1 MSRERGSP
9 ARTVQDMT
17 DENARHRPEEDA
29 ARLGLVVVGEAAALQ
44 SGDEAAL
51 DASMENIRETIEDMI
66 DEPLTERQEEVV
78 ERLASA
84 GGTLTAGLSGALA
97 AQTGRPV
104 DDVLEGAARSIIWQ
118 ERLSADRDRDR
129 AAAAEAAADGTE
141 QPDAEPEQR
150 RMSDDQRQRSG
161 EDTRRDAR
169 DGNDGRV
176 GADEPDDRR
185 HRRDER

>member
-118 ERLSADRDRDR
+118 ERLSADRDR
-129 AAAAEAAADGTE
+129 AAAAEQADGVE
-141 QPDAEPEQR
+141 QHDAEPGQR
-150 RMSDDQRQRSG
+150 RISDDQRQRSG
-161 EDTRRDAR
+161 EDTRRDAQ
-169 DGNDGRV
+169 DGSDGRV

-185 HRRDER
+185 RRRDER

>member
-1 MSRERGSP
+1 
-9 ARTVQDMT
+9 MT

-104 DDVLEGAARSIIWQ
+104 DDVLEGAARSIVWQ
-118 ERLSADRDRDR
+118 ERLAADRDR
-129 AAAAEAAADGTE
+129 AAAAEQADGTE

>member
-1 MSRERGSP
+1 MSRRRSSP
-9 ARTVQDMT
+9 RRTVRDMT

-51 DASMENIRETIEDMI
+51 DASIENIRETIDDLI
-66 DEPLTERQEEVV
+66 DEPLTPRQEEVV

-118 ERLSADRDRDR
+118 ERLSADRDR
-129 AAAAEAAADGTE
+129 AAAEDADGTE
-141 QPDAEPEQR
+141 QHEAEPEQR

-161 EDTRRDAR
+161 EDTRRDAG
-169 DGNDGRV
+169 DDGRV

-185 HRRDER
+185 QRRDER

>member
-1 MSRERGSP
+1 
-9 ARTVQDMT
+9 MT
-17 DENARHRPEEDA
+17 DENAHHRPEEDA

-51 DASMENIRETIEDMI
+51 DASIENIRETIEDMI

-129 AAAAEAAADGTE
+129 PPRRPPRRRRPRRRRGVRRAPTASGRALATARGNTRSRTRASSRF
-141 QPDAEPEQR
+141 PVPSDACR
-150 RMSDDQRQRSG
+150 SDSCSTSSR
-161 EDTRRDAR
+161 
-169 DGNDGRV
+169 
-176 GADEPDDRR
+176 
-185 HRRDER
+185 

>member
-1 MSRERGSP
+1 
-9 ARTVQDMT
+9 MT

-44 SGDEAAL
+44 SGDEGAL
-51 DASMENIRETIEDMI
+51 DASMENIRETIDDMV

-97 AQTGRPV
+97 AQTGRSV
-104 DDVLEGAARSIIWQ
+104 DDMLEGAARSIVWQ
-118 ERLSADRDRDR
+118 ERLSADRDR
-129 AAAAEAAADGTE
+129 AAAEEAAGTGAR
-141 QPDAEPEQR
+141 DAEPEQR
-150 RMSDDQRQRSG
+150 RISDDQRQRSG

-169 DGNDGRV
+169 DADDDRV
-176 GADEPDDRR
+176 GAEESDERR
-185 HRRDER
+185 PRRDER